1 MDATGLAAA
10 TLVIRSTQALQRQ
23 ALAAVKQQHEAA
35 QSLVDILGTAQQVA
49 NAAGRGRTLNI
60 VV

>member
-1 MDATGLAAA
+1 MDATGLSAAA
-10 TLVIRSTQALQRQ
+10 LVIRGTQVLQRQ

-35 QSLVDILGTAQQVA
+35 QSLVDVLGTAQQA
-49 NAAGRGRTLNI
+49 AAAAGRGRMLNI